1 MSIELELR
9 LEGQDA
15 NEDTLLDLKDWL
27 ERSDIEGLI
36 IRRKQLPPVGGQMGF
51 GFDNLIII
59 VAPIQSLD
67 LIIKAW
73 RNWRKLR
80 TENRVSVNPKLI
92 KSDNPDI
99 TKKIEQKL
107 G

>member
-1 MSIELELR
+1 
-9 LEGQDA
+9 
-15 NEDTLLDLKDWL
+15 
-27 ERSDIEGLI
+27 
-36 IRRKQLPPVGGQMGF
+36 MGF
-51 GFDNLIII
+51 GFYNLIII

-73 RNWRKLR
+73 RNWCKLR
-80 TENRVSVNPKLI
+80 TENRVSVNPKII

-99 TKKIEQKL
+99 TNKIEQKL